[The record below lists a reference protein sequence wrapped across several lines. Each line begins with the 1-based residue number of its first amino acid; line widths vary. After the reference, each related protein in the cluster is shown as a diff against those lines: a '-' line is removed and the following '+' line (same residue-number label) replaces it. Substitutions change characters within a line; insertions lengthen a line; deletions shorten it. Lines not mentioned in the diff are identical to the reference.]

1 MGCHLLLQGIVLTH
15 LSLQG
20 REEAKSSPDP
30 LMVGFTLG
38 WSKWCSGEEKLLGQV
53 QVHRSLERGLV
64 GCGVLSIPPVAT
76 WKEGAHHSGA
86 LWALAKDKPI
96 PRLRAKKKKNVAFE
110 KVCPLPLGGTF
121 AVKSVHGI
129 FIPLIRPRQDLV
141 HKFSRGNAFNKNL
154 MGSGSSAESPYEFQ
168 VFLWSL
174 VWAGAQLQS
183 ANGLL

>member
-1 MGCHLLLQGIVLTH
+1 MRSGFHPTRCHMKGRSPPLWSPLGPGQGQAHT
-15 LSLQG
+15 Q
-20 REEAKSSPDP
+20 
-30 LMVGFTLG
+30 
-38 WSKWCSGEEKLLGQV
+38 
-53 QVHRSLERGLV
+53 
-64 GCGVLSIPPVAT
+64 PPC
-76 WKEGAHHSGA
+76 
-86 LWALAKDKPI
+86 
-96 PRLRAKKKKNVAFE
+96 KKKKNVAFE

-129 FIPLIRPRQDLV
+129 FIPLIQPRQDLV